1 MSGLHYKHQFPGI
14 FPLECHPAKQDSDR
28 VPADCSEAPK
38 IFGGGAGA
46 KSPVGGIGIEHP
58 SDCFAFEIEKMQK
71 IGDDVLIEYKRKVYG
86 K

>member
-1 MSGLHYKHQFPGI
+1 MEGGADLNYGVLESGNVNKI
-14 FPLECHPAKQDSDR
+14 FAFI
-28 VPADCSEAPK
+28 APK

-46 KSPVGGIGIEHP
+46 KSPVGGTGIEHL